1 MAYKYFLNLDPEDPL
16 MHPSSLTKF
25 RKLRLNQEDILEDLL
40 GEVINQAIQKNLI
53 PSKTLIL
60 DATHTRSQYKVKT
73 PIENLREVSK
83 NIRKQLYRYVP
94 EVKDHVPPKL
104 HSTASLE
111 KRSLYSRINRV
122 FLIAIKIKNRQI
134 QEAREKRQTS

>member
-1 MAYKYFLNLDPEDPL
+1 

-60 DATHTRSQYKVKT
+60 DATHTRSQYQVKT

-94 EVKDHVPPKL
+94 EVKIMFLQSFIPLL
-104 HSTASLE
+104 HLK
-111 KRSLYSRINRV
+111 KRSFIL
-122 FLIAIKIKNRQI
+122 KN
-134 QEAREKRQTS
+134 

>member
-1 MAYKYFLNLDPEDPL
+1 

-53 PSKTLIL
+53 PSKTLIM
-60 DATHTRSQYKVKT
+60 DATHTRSRYKVKT

-111 KRSLYSRINRV
+111 EEVIYTQGINRV
-122 FLIAIKIKNRQI
+122 FSSLSR
-134 QEAREKRQTS
+134 